1 MDMKTAF
8 LNGVIDK
15 ELYIEQPELFEE
27 HGKSLQDYVCLLNK
41 ALYGLKQAGRLW
53 YLTLHDHL
61 TENGYERLEA
71 EPCVYIRREGEK
83 IIIIAIY
90 VNDINLASND
100 EALLQKM
107 KEVLAKCFRMTDLGP
122 IHHILGLHITRDHE
136 SISINQTR
144 YTNQLLKKY
153 RMSECHPTSTPLD
166 TSIKLLP
173 LPSDEEPMDKHLYRS
188 AVGSLLH
195 LAIVSRPDIATAV
208 GMVARHI
215 ERPGKNHWI
224 AVKRIL
230 RYLKGT
236 VSHGLVYRSNN
247 NDQNI
252 ALDVFCDAD
261 WAGDAEKRKSTTGF
275 VAMMA
280 NAAIAWKSVR
290 QECTAL
296 SSVEAE
302 YVAAATAA
310 REVVWLR
317 RFLNELG
324 YQQAPTI
331 MRIDNE
337 GARELA
343 TNAMISARTKHIE
356 LRYHYIRECINN
368 NDIELIHC
376 PSKGNTADIF
386 TKALPE
392 PRFRQCIGEMG
403 VESKNGGME

>member
-1 MDMKTAF
+1 MT
-8 LNGVIDK
+8 GV
-15 ELYIEQPELFEE
+15 QT
-27 HGKSLQDYVCLLNK
+27 C
-41 ALYGLKQAGRLW
+41 AL
-53 YLTLHDHL
+53 
-61 TENGYERLEA
+61 
-71 EPCVYIRREGEK
+71 
-83 IIIIAIY
+83 
-90 VNDINLASND
+90 
-100 EALLQKM
+100 
-107 KEVLAKCFRMTDLGP
+107 P
-122 IHHILGLHITRDHE
+122 I
-136 SISINQTR
+136 S
-144 YTNQLLKKY
+144 
-153 RMSECHPTSTPLD
+153 
-166 TSIKLLP
+166 
-173 LPSDEEPMDKHLYRS
+173 
-188 AVGSLLH
+188 
-195 LAIVSRPDIATAV
+195 DIATAV

-215 ERPGKNHWI
+215 ERPGKTHWN

-236 VSHGLVYRSNN
+236 VTHGLVYRNN
-247 NDQNI
+247 GNDKNI
-252 ALDVFCDAD
+252 ALNVFCDAD
-261 WAGDAEKRKSTTGF
+261 WAGDAEKRKSTSGF
-275 VAMMA
+275 VAMIA
-280 NAAIAWKSVR
+280 NGAVAWKSVR

-376 PSKGNTADIF
+376 SSRENTADIF

-392 PRFRQCIGEMG
+392 PRFTQCIGDMG
-403 VESKNGGME
+403 VESVNGRVQ